1 MLIDCGL
8 TDLQFLGN
16 LLEGESVVEVSQDD
30 VAADGGLQLSDGFA
44 DIAQFFVEALL
55 GEDAGL
61 HVELVEPLD
70 AVLDFSVAHQVKA
83 SVAYAGE
90 EVGFCAVFVELAR
103 MAQEELGE
111 DVVHGIFAFCLVVQE
126 PDGLP
131 VHLSVVLFEQ
141 SLDVFFV
148 CHTFSIHMRGA
159 NTKPLTMFFL
169 QKKSL
174 PGIGQGC
181 FFMCVGAHRR
191 YSLTSMAK

>member
-8 TDLQFLGN
+8 ADLQFLGN

-70 AVLDFSVAHQVKA
+70 AVLDFPIAHQVEA

-90 EVGFCAVFVELAR
+90 EEGFCGIVEQLVRAIL
-103 MAQEELGE
+103 QELCE
-111 DVVHGIFAFCLVVQE
+111 DVVHDIFTF
-126 PDGLP
+126 GLI
-131 VHLSVVLFEQ
+131 V
-141 SLDVFFV
+141 
-148 CHTFSIHMRGA
+148 
-159 NTKPLTMFFL
+159 
-169 QKKSL
+169 
-174 PGIGQGC
+174 
-181 FFMCVGAHRR
+181 
-191 YSLTSMAK
+191 

>member
-8 TDLQFLGN
+8 ADLQFLGN

-55 GEDAGL
+55 GENAGL

-83 SVAYAGE
+83 SVAYA

-111 DVVHGIFAFCLVVQE
+111 DVVHGIFAFYLVVQE

-131 VHLSVVLFEQ
+131 VHLAVVLFEQ

-159 NTKPLTMFFL
+159 NTKPLTMFFC
-169 QKKSL
+169 KKNPCPEL
-174 PGIGQGC
+174 DRDVFLCVWGLIG
-181 FFMCVGAHRR
+181 VTR
-191 YSLTSMAK
+191 

>member
-8 TDLQFLGN
+8 ADLQFLGN

-55 GEDAGL
+55 GENAGL

-70 AVLDFSVAHQVKA
+70 AVLDFSVAHQVK
-83 SVAYAGE
+83 

-111 DVVHGIFAFCLVVQE
+111 DVVHGIFAFYLVVQE

-131 VHLSVVLFEQ
+131 VHLAVVLFEQ

-181 FFMCVGAHRR
+181 FFMCVWAHRR